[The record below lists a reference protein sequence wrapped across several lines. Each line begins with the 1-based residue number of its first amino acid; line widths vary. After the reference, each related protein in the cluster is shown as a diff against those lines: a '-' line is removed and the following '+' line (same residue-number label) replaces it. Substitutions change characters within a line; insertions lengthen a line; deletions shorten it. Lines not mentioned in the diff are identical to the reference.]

1 MKTIVPTF
9 PAIPTY
15 GIVEEAPRKR
25 QYLLD
30 RYNLLNNLLVTLMEI
45 NLHNLSWAKTPDGKE
60 LICQVVV
67 LQKLLNP

>member
-1 MKTIVPTF
+1 MTIIIPTF

-30 RYNLLNNLLVTLMEI
+30 RYNLLNDQLMTLMEK
-45 NLHNLSWAKTPDGKE
+45 NLPDVSWARQPDGKE
-60 LICQVVV
+60 LMRQVNV
-67 LQKLLNP
+67 LRKLLNP